1 MSRPDPSGDSRPSA
15 EPAATTADGEAA
27 PQGTDAPA
35 GTRAGAAAGAPAG
48 AAADGLNQ
56 RLRAAQD
63 AEPTPRRVQSRR
75 LGDAMRSVIDRL
87 VATSAPVEDLA
98 RAADQLEAIAA
109 TLARSPQG
117 RLYDGY
123 AESANAGYP
132 HAFFDWSPFLGR
144 SNPLA
149 PPISVAIVAA
159 RVVGR
164 ARFGSAY
171 EGPPGC
177 VHGGYIAA
185 AFDEVLG
192 MTQSLSGSPG
202 MTGRLTVRYRKPT
215 PLHADLRF
223 VGELLGVAGRKISTR
238 GELWAGDLMTAEA
251 DGLFISVGGEKFAAL
266 IEERQRRLGGA

>member
-1 MSRPDPSGDSRPSA
+1 M
-15 EPAATTADGEAA
+15 
-27 PQGTDAPA
+27 
-35 GTRAGAAAGAPAG
+35 
-48 AAADGLNQ
+48 
-56 RLRAAQD
+56 
-63 AEPTPRRVQSRR
+63 RVQSRR

-87 VATSAPVEDLA
+87 VATSAPAEDLA

-109 TLARSPQG
+109 TLERFAQG
-117 RLYDGY
+117 RRYDGY
-123 AESANAGYP
+123 GESANAGYP

-149 PPISVAIVAA
+149 PPISVEVVDGRI
-159 RVVGR
+159 VGR

-238 GELWAGDLMTAEA
+238 GELWAGDRMTAEA

-266 IEERQRRLGGA
+266 IEERQLRLGGA